1 MIIRSNNSE
10 LKESLR
16 QIADEFNLEISKI
29 EKNSLEYQAIATV
42 KKISVITNKIDDE
55 TLKFNLFSIYGAL
68 LESKIIFPRNID
80 MRKLLDKLSLSRP
93 ILDYLIKARPQ
104 VISRMITEILK
115 MNHSQL
121 IVLLSETEKFI
132 NRFEVENKLL
142 KKEKDKSMKLTL

>member
-1 MIIRSNNSE
+1 M
-10 LKESLR
+10 K
-16 QIADEFNLEISKI
+16 
-29 EKNSLEYQAIATV
+29 KNSLEYQAIATV

-121 IVLLSETEKFI
+121 IVLLSETEKFT

-142 KKEKDKSMKLTL
+142 KKEKDKSNSNSTKKDKKPKRENYIDELLNKYSRRE

>member
-1 MIIRSNNSE
+1 M
-10 LKESLR
+10 K
-16 QIADEFNLEISKI
+16 
-29 EKNSLEYQAIATV
+29 KNSLEYQAIATV

-142 KKEKDKSMKLTL
+142 KKEKDKSNSNSTKKDKKPKRENYIDELLNKYSRRE

>member
-1 MIIRSNNSE
+1 M
-10 LKESLR
+10 K
-16 QIADEFNLEISKI
+16 
-29 EKNSLEYQAIATV
+29 KNSLEYQAIATV

-132 NRFEVENKLL
+132 NRFEVENKLV
-142 KKEKDKSMKLTL
+142 KKEKDKSNSNSTKKDKKPKRENYIDELLNKYSRRE

>member
-1 MIIRSNNSE
+1 M
-10 LKESLR
+10 K
-16 QIADEFNLEISKI
+16 
-29 EKNSLEYQAIATV
+29 KNSLEYQAIATV

-115 MNHSQL
+115 MKHSQL

-132 NRFEVENKLL
+132 NRFEVENKLV
-142 KKEKDKSMKLTL
+142 KKEKDKSNSNSTKKDKKPKRENYIDELLNKYSRRE

>member
-1 MIIRSNNSE
+1 M
-10 LKESLR
+10 
-16 QIADEFNLEISKI
+16 
-29 EKNSLEYQAIATV
+29 
-42 KKISVITNKIDDE
+42 ITNKIDDE

-132 NRFEVENKLL
+132 NRFEVENKLV
-142 KKEKDKSMKLTL
+142 KKEKDKSNSNSTKKDKKPKRENYIDELLNKYSRRE

>member
-1 MIIRSNNSE
+1 M
-10 LKESLR
+10 K
-16 QIADEFNLEISKI
+16 
-29 EKNSLEYQAIATV
+29 KNSLEYQAIATV

-132 NRFEVENKLL
+132 NRFEVENKLV
-142 KKEKDKSMKLTL
+142 KKEKDKSNSNSTKKDKKPKRENYIDELLHKYSRRE